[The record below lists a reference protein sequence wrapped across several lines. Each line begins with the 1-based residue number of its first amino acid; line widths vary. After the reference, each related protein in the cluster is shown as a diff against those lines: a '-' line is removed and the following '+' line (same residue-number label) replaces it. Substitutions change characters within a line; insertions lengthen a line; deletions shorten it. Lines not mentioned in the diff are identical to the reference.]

1 MANVEQL
8 AVLAVAVF
16 PSRVVAVGH
25 GPPSGYA
32 GLAREY
38 LVACVP
44 ILVGL
49 GQSDRAGPD
58 HGKVPGQYVEELHH
72 LVERGATQ
80 EAADFSHA
88 GIVVELLLA
97 LPGFELFGGH
107 VFLRM
112 IVRIGD
118 HGPQLVDVDALAAFA
133 DALLPE
139 NGSTGRIKRNRDAG
153 GRHGY
158 RQDNANRNT
167 EANIESAL
175 DEEVY
180 LPAFL
185 WRASGRV
192 GSRRNICHV
201 LILSNDWRNRL
212 DRDLFGTHYAA
223 TPNAGVR
230 Q

>member
-107 VFLRM
+107 VFLGVIMSIR
-112 IVRIGD
+112 D
-118 HGPQLVDVDALAAFA
+118 HSPQLVDVDSLAAFA
-133 DALLPE
+133 DTFLPE
-139 NGSTGRIKRNRDAG
+139 NGSAGRIDRNRNACG
-153 GRHGY
+153 CNGY
-158 RQDNANRNT
+158 CQDYTYGNA
-167 EANIESAL
+167 EANIESTL
-175 DEEVY
+175 DEEIC
-180 LPAFL
+180 LPTFL
-185 WRASGRV
+185 WCASGRV

-201 LILSNDWRNRL
+201 LILSSD
-212 DRDLFGTHYAA
+212 
-223 TPNAGVR
+223 
-230 Q
+230 